1 MQSIDQENI
10 YSLIAS
16 TSIALNSLAQELSRK
31 RLYEQLKTLQESSV
45 GLISTDEVSK
55 LLLSGLVEVPDETG
69 QGFKIELSFPLSNES
84 PGPGKQKPLT
94 MML

>member
-16 TSIALNSLAQELSRK
+16 TSIALNSLAQEISRK
-31 RLYEQLKTLQESSV
+31 RLNEQLRTLQESSV

-55 LLLSGLVEVPDETG
+55 LLLSGLIEVPDETG
-69 QGFKIELSFPLSNES
+69 QGFKIELSFGMPEEECV
-84 PGPGKQKPLT
+84 PDGRVHLT
-94 MML
+94 MPL